1 MGTEIQNMNEMENM
15 KQSKKILTA
24 AFKCISSKGYANVSL
39 RNIADEAGVVLSQ
52 LNYYYKNKEG
62 LFIEVVKMLKK
73 QYISEIENVL
83 MKGESEK
90 ERIAFL
96 IEYFQKVMRKDSEL
110 FRILFDLTSM
120 SLWSAPLKEL
130 LNSLVNNITAL
141 IEKYVFN
148 SFQSREK
155 SKSYSTATLS
165 RIIFGALFG
174 TSAQAILAN
183 GDKDVID
190 SLSAIEMLLN

>member
-1 MGTEIQNMNEMENM
+1 MKKETQSVDQIENLN
-15 KQSKKILTA
+15 QSKKILNA
-24 AFKCISSKGYANVSL
+24 AFKCISTKGYANVSL

-62 LFIEVVKMLKK
+62 LFIEVVKMLAQ
-73 QYISEIENVL
+73 QYIDEIEKTL
-83 MKGESEK
+83 RKGESGK
-90 ERIAFL
+90 ERIASL
-96 IEYFQKVMRKDSEL
+96 IEYFQKIMMKNSEL

-130 LNSLVNNITAL
+130 LNNLVNNITEL
-141 IEKYVFN
+141 IEKYIFN
-148 SFQSREK
+148 SCQNEVNK
-155 SKSYSTATLS
+155 NYSAATLS

-174 TSAQAILAN
+174 TSAQVILAN

-190 SLSAIEMLLN
+190 SLSAIEMLFN